1 MPGAV
6 NTPMMDGNTKFNR
19 AKCIQVSDIAD
30 TVLFVLRMATNACPT
45 EIKVRPQYNAYNK

>member
-19 AKCIQVSDIAD
+19 AKCIQVADIAD

-45 EIKVRPQYNAYNK
+45 EVKVRPQYNAYNK